1 MYLAI
6 ASAESKEISVGHA
19 NSLSVSTE
27 LQHPTTSETDTHAAA
42 AAADELSTMLAG
54 LDADAAIRAQLVR
67 HTDRLTRRELGHA
80 TTMNSP
86 LSKHDHWSTK

>member
-42 AAADELSTMLAG
+42 AADELSTMLAG

-67 HTDRLTRRELGHA
+67 PTDQA
-80 TTMNSP
+80 
-86 LSKHDHWSTK
+86 